1 MTATDIDTGAAS
13 GAPDYTIDASGWCS
27 GARRLPSPNFDRR
40 PPGTSIDL
48 LVIHNISLPPGQF
61 GGPYIASLFSN
72 TLAYDAHPYF
82 DQLRPLR
89 VSAHFLIRR
98 TGELMQFV
106 SADDRAWHA
115 GASLFEGR
123 ERCNDF
129 SIGIE
134 LEGSD
139 FVPFEPVQ
147 YRCLAALT
155 RSLLR
160 RYPLAS
166 VAGHEHI
173 APGRKTD
180 PGPCFD
186 WRLYQECCIAEEKDT
201 RLFFPKLA

>member
-1 MTATDIDTGAAS
+1 MNKNK
-13 GAPDYTIDASGWCS
+13 PDAGRRVPGLTLSEDGWCQQ
-27 GARRLPSPNFDRR
+27 AQQLPSPHFDQR
-40 PPGTSIDL
+40 PPGMATEL

-61 GGPYIASLFSN
+61 GGGHIAGLFTN
-72 TLAYDAHPYF
+72 TLDYDAHPYF
-82 DQLRPLR
+82 DQLRALR

-98 TGELMQFV
+98 DGAIMQFV
-106 SADDRAWHA
+106 SADARAWHA
-115 GASLFEGR
+115 GLSSFQGR

-139 FVPFEPVQ
+139 FTPFEAAQ
-147 YRCLAALT
+147 YTSLAALT
-155 RSLLR
+155 AALRR
-160 RYPLAS
+160 RYPLAW
-166 VAGHEHI
+166 VLGHEHI